1 MSYISK
7 DKKVNGHCGELL
19 FMENFI
25 ERRPSVYEEVYRNGH
40 EPVKVKTKDED
51 GSLPPSSER
60 RGRAIP
66 IRLGAFLKGNTE
78 ALEKLTIEM
87 YARGLSTRDI
97 EDALLEATGD
107 MVLSKTAV

>member
-1 MSYISK
+1 
-7 DKKVNGHCGELL
+7 
-19 FMENFI
+19 MENFI

-66 IRLGAFLKGNTE
+66 IIGWE
-78 ALEKLTIEM
+78 
-87 YARGLSTRDI
+87 LS
-97 EDALLEATGD
+97 
-107 MVLSKTAV
+107 